1 MMNYQD
7 LKKDVFLRE
16 NQDKS
21 SFDKKIIRTNFQVV
35 GLYKKDIDNIRK
47 KYASINLSLIPNEN
61 IYELNYL
68 YLIIGLNQL
77 NTFDD
82 QLSFFENSL
91 DRIDCWA
98 LVDSPSTYFKKVPL
112 VKLLEKCTYL
122 VKKDN
127 TWLKRLGFVLL
138 MRLKEDN
145 KLVKES
151 LSLFQNFD
159 DYYVNMA
166 EAWTLSTFCIYQE
179 NLILDYL
186 SRCSLSLDIK
196 VKTINKCLDSFR
208 IGAETKK
215 KLRTLKNLFKNSSVV
230 NK

>member
-1 MMNYQD
+1 MNYLD
-7 LKKDVFLRE
+7 LKKDVFLKE
-16 NQDKS
+16 NQEKS
-21 SFDKKIIRTNFQVV
+21 SFDKKIIRTNFQIV
-35 GLYKKDIDNIRK
+35 GLYKKDIENLRK
-47 KYASINLSLIPNEN
+47 KYASIDISLIPNEN
-61 IYELNYL
+61 IYELNYI
-68 YLIIGLNQL
+68 YLIIGLKQL
-77 NTFDD
+77 NTFDE
-82 QLSFFENSL
+82 QLSFFEDSL

-112 VKLLEKCTYL
+112 VKLLEECNSL
-122 VKKDN
+122 VKNDN

-151 LSLFQNFD
+151 LSLFKNFN

-166 EAWTLSTFCIYQE
+166 EAWTLSTFCIYEE
-179 NLILDYL
+179 NLILNYL
-186 SRCSLSLDIK
+186 TSCSLSLDIK

-208 IGAETKK
+208 IDAETKK
-215 KLRTLKNLFKNSSVV
+215 KLRALKTLFRNSSVV